1 MTAATGPS
9 RRGTEI
15 AVALLMALF
24 GGIAILGS
32 LQVGI
37 DWGAEGP
44 KSGFFPFYLGVVVI
58 IASVANL
65 ASALRRDPRPLFAEW
80 SQLRKVVSVVIPT
93 ALYVALIPLLGLY
106 ACSFVLI
113 VGFMLHFGRYSPPA
127 AAGLAASVIIVTY
140 VTFERWFL
148 VPLPKGPIEELLGL

>member
-15 AVALLMALF
+15 GLALLMTLF
-24 GGIAILGS
+24 GAIAILGS

-44 KSGFFPFYLGVVVI
+44 KSGFFPFYLGVVLV
-58 IASVANL
+58 IASLANL
-65 ASALRRDPRPLFAEW
+65 LAALRRDPRPLFAEW
-80 SQLRKVVSVVIPT
+80 SQLRMVVSVVIPT
-93 ALYVALIPLLGLY
+93 AVYVALIPVLGLY
-106 ACSFVLI
+106 VCSFALI
-113 VGFMLHFGRYSPPA
+113 VGFMLHFGRYRPPA
-127 AAGLAASVIIVTY
+127 AIGLAASVIIITY

-148 VPLPKGPIEELLGL
+148 VPLPKGFIEDLLGL